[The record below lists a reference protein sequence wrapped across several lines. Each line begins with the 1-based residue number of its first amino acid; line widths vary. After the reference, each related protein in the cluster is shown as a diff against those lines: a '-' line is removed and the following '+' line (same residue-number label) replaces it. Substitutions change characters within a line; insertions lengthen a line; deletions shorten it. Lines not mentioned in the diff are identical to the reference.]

1 MCEDGV
7 ATFLRERDG
16 LRQVV
21 SVLHLF
27 LFYGIIIEY
36 MRGLYVQG

>member
-1 MCEDGV
+1 MDGMGQ
-7 ATFLRERDG
+7 AA
-16 LRQVV
+16 